1 VQQEGGGLWHHRRV
15 LQLSLLQAWQLL
27 DPVQLLLA
35 WLQAWQ
41 QAWQLPG
48 REQLLLALLLVWLL
62 QGLGQ
67 QLQASWVATGQGQLH
82 STASLC
88 RPLIM
93 VLHKDCEAQSMRFPR
108 VSHAAG
114 RPRLKRMARPRA
126 LTARSSGAAQA
137 IYERG

>member
-1 VQQEGGGLWHHRRV
+1 MQQEGGGLWHHRRV
-15 LQLSLLQAWQLL
+15 LQPSLLQAWQLL

-35 WLQAWQ
+35 
-41 QAWQLPG
+41 
-48 REQLLLALLLVWLL
+48 LLLAWLL

-88 RPLIM
+88 QPLIM
-93 VLHKDCEAQSMRFPR
+93 GLHKDCEAQSMRFPR

-114 RPRLKRMARPRA
+114 MPLLKRMARPRA
-126 LTARSSGAAQA
+126 LNARSSGAAQA
-137 IYERG
+137 IYERA